1 MKPGRSDL
9 QLNLYCPHKRNEPV
23 QLSLKQGKDDACSS
37 QMGNLQPCPLN
48 LGCITLA
55 LRRSATAPEHKLYS
69 LGLGFRG
76 VGVLGGVDLSQ
87 SVLSCHRPR

>member
-1 MKPGRSDL
+1 MKPGRSTV
-9 QLNLYCPHKRNEPV
+9 QTNEKNPC
-23 QLSLKQGKDDACSS
+23 SFHSSKARYDACSS

-55 LRRSATAPEHKLYS
+55 LRRRATAPEHKLYS